1 MKKAKFALALIT
13 VFAIAGGTLA
23 LKANKRG
30 LGRVYCPT
38 TTNPAALAISTVN
51 YVPFIVSGAATT
63 TKPCALTTNYAT
75 TTTTT
80 AGLFG
85 TVYSTIQ

>member
-1 MKKAKFALALIT
+1 MKKAQIALSLIA
-13 VFAIAGGTLA
+13 VFAIVGGTLA

-51 YVPFIVSGAATT
+51 YVPFVVSGAATT

-80 AGLFG
+80 AGIFG
-85 TVYSTIQ
+85 TVYSTVQ